1 MSVFDLASKLGIAHT
16 EKLLSIYH
24 PCLSPWQSRSGSAPT
39 EGKPYGTQLDSCS
52 GLSYSYTLHLL
63 PVIHPIN
70 WHVNRRK
77 CQLCFFFPKHSV
89 IWKKKKMQFVFNYSE
104 NCVIFKTDSWKIFV
118 RKHLHQDC
126 WTFKIHF
133 LGLECPPPPKK
144 MVGWKEAR
152 EKGSQ
157 ALFIIRAN
165 TTASGELRKDSTF
178 LRSTSNVFLY
188 RYIGKPSA
196 QLNGMRNYEAVSGY
210 IVTIWGLGTSK
221 LVKTMVLKTP
231 LKINYI
237 GVWNAIWHFYTAC
250 WLSGCLCFL
259 HCQRFYCSH
268 IAFLLTLFFLS
279 R

>member
-1 MSVFDLASKLGIAHT
+1 MLFSRRIVERFSYKSTFTETAEPLKFTFLDLSA
-16 EKLLSIYH
+16 LL
-24 PCLSPWQSRSGSAPT
+24 
-39 EGKPYGTQLDSCS
+39 
-52 GLSYSYTLHLL
+52 
-63 PVIHPIN
+63 
-70 WHVNRRK
+70 
-77 CQLCFFFPKHSV
+77 
-89 IWKKKKMQFVFNYSE
+89 
-104 NCVIFKTDSWKIFV
+104 
-118 RKHLHQDC
+118 
-126 WTFKIHF
+126 
-133 LGLECPPPPKK
+133 PPKK

-178 LRSTSNVFLY
+178 LCLTTNLFFY

-196 QLNGMRNYEAVSGY
+196 QLNGMRKYEAVSSY

-231 LKINYI
+231 LKINSI
-237 GVWNAIWHFYTAC
+237 GLRNAIWHFYTAC

-259 HCQRFYCSH
+259 HSQRFYRSH
-268 IAFLLTLFFLS
+268 VAFLLTLFFLS